1 MKRIA
6 IFSSGEGTNAN
17 KLIEYFED
25 SNCANVVLLVSNRPN
40 SGGLKIAKK
49 HDVESLIV
57 LREEFMSGVSLIEK
71 LIEREIDYIVLAG
84 FLWLLP
90 PNVIV
95 AFSNKII
102 NVHPSLLPKFGG
114 KGMYGTK
121 VHEAVIAAKEIES
134 GITIHYVNEKFDEG
148 KHIAQ
153 FKCAVL
159 SNDTAET
166 LNIRVR
172 ELEHQNFAKVLESL
186 LF

>member
-17 KLIEYFED
+17 KLIEYFEG

-40 SGGLKIAKK
+40 SGGLKIAMA
-49 HDVESLIV
+49 HGVECLIV
-57 LREEFMSGVSLIEK
+57 LKEEFMSGVSLIEK
-71 LIEREIDYIVLAG
+71 LVEREIDYIVLAG
-84 FLWLLP
+84 FLWLVP
-90 PNVIV
+90 PIIITT
-95 AFSNKII
+95 FPNKII

-114 KGMYGTK
+114 RGMYGTK
-121 VHEAVIAAKEIES
+121 VHEAVIAAKETES

-148 KHIAQ
+148 QHIAQ

-159 SNDTAET
+159 SNDTSAT
-166 LNIRVR
+166 LNTRVR